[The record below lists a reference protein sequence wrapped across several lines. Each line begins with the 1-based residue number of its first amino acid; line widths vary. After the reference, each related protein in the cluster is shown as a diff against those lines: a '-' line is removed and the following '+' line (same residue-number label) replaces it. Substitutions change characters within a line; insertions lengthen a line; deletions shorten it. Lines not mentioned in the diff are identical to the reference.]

1 MSSVNAYRGRL
12 YLLGRLPHKDGSPG
26 LKQQRITLKLDD
38 TPANQ
43 KIAAKQLVI
52 LERQL
57 SSGTFEWSYWT
68 GEDTKGTT
76 WREAAALLYRKKVVH
91 GRTSENTWNV
101 SYMGLL
107 KQLPQHETVTTTAIE
122 KALSRYERSQY
133 SYKLIYYLM
142 KDLAALTGVRFP
154 EVGVPLY
161 GKAKL
166 LEVPSDEEVIAWVQG
181 AKLPHRWFFGMMAT
195 YGLRPHEIEVSL
207 LIDGDR
213 LQVPDETKTGFR
225 TVIPLYPEWVDLF
238 DLRNPQ
244 QRPASIRVEPRP
256 DEASQWL
263 YRAAKKQ
270 GISYRPYALRHAY
283 AARLWRAGGSELDIF
298 TAARLMGHSIE
309 QHVQTYRAHIDPN
322 RIAVAAEDAIARNL
336 AKVRQSLEHAAV
348 QDPAPPH

>member
-1 MSSVNAYRGRL
+1 MASVNAYRGRL

-26 LKQQRITLKLDD
+26 LKQQRITLRLDD

-43 KIAAKQLVI
+43 KIAKKQLVI

-57 SSGTFEWSYWT
+57 SSGTFDWSYWT
-68 GEDTKGTT
+68 GEDTKCTS
-76 WREAAALLYRKKVVH
+76 WREAIALLYRKKVVH

-107 KQLPQHETVTTTAIE
+107 KQLTQNQPVTTTAIE
-122 KALSRYERSQY
+122 QAISRYERSQY
-133 SYKLIYYLM
+133 SYKLVYYLM
-142 KDLAALTGVRFP
+142 KDIAALTGVRFP
-154 EVGVPLY
+154 EIGLPLY
-161 GKAKL
+161 GKAKV
-166 LEVPSDEEVIAWVQG
+166 LEVPSDDEVVAWVLES
-181 AKLPHRWFFGMMAT
+181 KLPHRWFFGMMAT
-195 YGLRPHEIEVSL
+195 YGLRPHEVEVSA

-225 TVIPLYPEWVDLF
+225 TVIPLHPEWVELF

-244 QRPASIRVEPRP
+244 RRPPSVRVEARP

-283 AARLWRAGGSELDIF
+283 AARLWRCGGSELDIF

-322 RIAVAAEDAIARNL
+322 RIAVVAEDAIARNM
-336 AKVRQSLEHAAV
+336 AKVRRSLEDELSPAA
-348 QDPAPPH
+348 APPR